1 LSAKLILT
9 NEVSG
14 LGEAGDVVEVKEGY
28 ARNYLLPKGFAIAW
42 SRNAEKQ
49 IDSLRAARDARVHAT
64 EEEARALKD
73 ALEAKPLRIEMKAG
87 KAGRL
92 FGAVKHSH
100 VADAVAATGLG
111 QIDKRK
117 VEFAAPIRT
126 TGEHDATVRL
136 GEMVVALKLLVVAAK

>member
-1 LSAKLILT
+1 MSAKLILT

-14 LGEAGDVVEVKEGY
+14 LGEAGDVVEVKTGY
-28 ARNYLLPKGFAIAW
+28 ARNYLIPKGFAIAW
-42 SRNAEKQ
+42 TRNAEKQ
-49 IDSLRAARDARVHAT
+49 IESIRAARDARVHAT

-87 KAGRL
+87 KTGRL

-100 VADAVAATGLG
+100 VADAVAAQGLG

-117 VEFAAPIRT
+117 VEFAAPIRSV
-126 TGEHDATVRL
+126 GEHDATVRV
-136 GEMVVALKLLVVAAK
+136 GEMVVTLKLLVVAAK